1 LHTNPGKLTPS
12 AQSDLEAQGQRKQRY
27 LQRMNDDLQADVT
40 AERNEILGSSGKRMR
55 EVVQKLA
62 AEKGV
67 DVIVDEQSTLFFK
80 PALDL
85 TADAIANYDK
95 AYPVK

>member
-1 LHTNPGKLTPS
+1 
-12 AQSDLEAQGQRKQRY
+12 
-27 LQRMNDDLQADVT
+27 
-40 AERNEILGSSGKRMR
+40 MR

-62 AEKGV
+62 EEKGV

-85 TADAIANYDK
+85 TTDAITAYDK